1 LFQIYVYIKRKRK
14 TRLNILQR
22 PGYGLSTPCTNGSN
36 EFTFSSSILEAA
48 NIVYG
53 DNIHVIL
60 GGHDRGARTM
70 HRAAVSINQFPKV
83 NALGV
88 FLADIVPIVEEYASF
103 SNPNYTVGYFH
114 WVGLRT
120 LFLRRNN
127 LQIVSS

>member
-1 LFQIYVYIKRKRK
+1 MYVYLKRKRR

-22 PGYGLSTPCTNGSN
+22 PGYGLSTPCTNGSD
-36 EFTFSSSILEAA
+36 EFTFASSILEAA

-53 DNIHVIL
+53 DNITIIL

-70 HRAAVSINQFPKV
+70 HRAAVSIDQFPNV

-88 FLADIVPIVEEYASF
+88 FIADIVPIVEEYASF
-103 SNPNYTVGYFH
+103 SNPNDTVGYFH

-120 LFLRRNN
+120 LFYKKK
-127 LQIVSS
+127 